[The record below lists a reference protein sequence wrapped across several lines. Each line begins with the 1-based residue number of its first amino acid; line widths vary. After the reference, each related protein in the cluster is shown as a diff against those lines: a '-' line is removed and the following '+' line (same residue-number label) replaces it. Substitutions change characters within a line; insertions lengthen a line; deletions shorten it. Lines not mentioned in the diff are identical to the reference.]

1 MQYYVDH
8 NVSITITVKDNEW
21 ELVEQWL
28 WDNWDDV
35 VAVSFLSLNNSAY
48 PLMPYESISK
58 EEYESRIKSMKPFIP
73 ALIGKYEKDEVI
85 IDIGNEGCESG
96 HCPVR

>member
-48 PLMPYESISK
+48 PLMPYE
-58 EEYESRIKSMKPFIP
+58 
-73 ALIGKYEKDEVI
+73 
-85 IDIGNEGCESG
+85 
-96 HCPVR
+96 

>member
-1 MQYYVDH
+1 
-8 NVSITITVKDNEW
+8 
-21 ELVEQWL
+21 
-28 WDNWDDV
+28 
-35 VAVSFLSLNNSAY
+35 
-48 PLMPYESISK
+48 
-58 EEYESRIKSMKPFIP
+58 MKPFIP